1 MPPPVCGVPGP
12 YNVNGVPLKRVN
24 QAYVIATST
33 AVPLPK
39 LDLASFTDEYFAK
52 PKAEGKTKDAE
63 GKFFEA
69 AKTKTETSEARKADQ
84 VKVDAAL
91 GPLVEK
97 TEMLKAYLQ
106 SKFSLKKGD
115 KPHEMKF

>member
-1 MPPPVCGVPGP
+1 M
-12 YNVNGVPLKRVN
+12 NGVPLKRVN

-33 AVPLPK
+33 SVELPK
-39 LDLASFTDEYFAK
+39 LDLAAFTDEYFAK
-52 PKAEGKTKDAE
+52 PKTETKTKDAE

-84 VKVDAAL
+84 AKVDGAL
-91 GPLVEK
+91 IKVVEK
-97 TEMLKAYLQ
+97 TDMLKAYLQ
-106 SKFSLKKGD
+106 AKFSLKKGD

>member
-1 MPPPVCGVPGP
+1 M
-12 YNVNGVPLKRVN
+12 NGVPLKRVN

-33 AVPLPK
+33 SVALPK
-39 LDLASFTDEYFAK
+39 LDLGGFTDEYFAK
-52 PKAEGKTKDAE
+52 PKDGAKAKDAE

-69 AKTKTETSEARKADQ
+69 AKTKTETSDARKADQ
-84 VKVDAAL
+84 AKVDAAL
-91 GPLVEK
+91 GPVVEK

-106 SKFSLKKGD
+106 AKFSLKKGD